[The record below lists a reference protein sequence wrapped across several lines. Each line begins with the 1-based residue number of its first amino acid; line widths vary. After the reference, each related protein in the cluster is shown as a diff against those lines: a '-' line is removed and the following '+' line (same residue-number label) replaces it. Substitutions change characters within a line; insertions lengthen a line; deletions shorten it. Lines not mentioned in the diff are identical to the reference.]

1 MEIVFIPNKKISGIS
16 KVIDKLEKRLE
27 CKIDILDEAR
37 IEIDG
42 KPYDEYNLKNI
53 LIAISMGFSLNHAYK
68 LLNDDYYFKYVDL
81 KDLIKKD
88 SELLR
93 IKARVIGTAG
103 KTKNYIEDVSG
114 AVIALQDNTLGMIG
128 TTEQLNIATAALQ
141 VIVEGG
147 THKKAYRIME
157 SLRKKYRWYYDR
169 TC

>member
-1 MEIVFIPNKKISGIS
+1 MDIVFIPNKKISGIS

-37 IEIDG
+37 IKIDG

-53 LIAISMGFSLNHAYK
+53 LIAISMGFPLNHAYK
-68 LLNDDYYFKYVDL
+68 LLNEEYYFKYIDL

-93 IKARVIGTAG
+93 VKARIIGTSG

-114 AVIALQDNTLGMIG
+114 AVIALQENTLGIIG
-128 TTEQLNIATAALQ
+128 TTEQLAIATAALQ
-141 VIVEGG
+141 IIVEGG

-157 SLRKKYRWYYDR
+157 SLRKKYR
-169 TC
+169 